1 MKRPTAI
8 RIPTR
13 SDGNDLLITC
23 SRAVELGVDGV
34 EWAVGAGDLFEVP
47 APGTDFPEVVSVAA
61 ECALTEISPA
71 IDRVN
76 NLLQQSAQ
84 VGARCLALGLPGVS
98 FEAGSGCFSRYQEVL
113 DFVYALLREV
123 RFEAEACGVPIAV
136 EAMRDQSLMSPSE
149 LRGIVD
155 GANSWAVG
163 VCVDTGRLAGRGHAA
178 DWIETLGR
186 RVHLVRLG
194 TIGEG
199 GVPAESDLVGLASAL
214 DSVPIDRPIV
224 GVALPSPD
232 RLRAA
237 ADWLCRLSGAP

>member
-163 VCVDTGRLAGRGHAA
+163 VCVDTGTPGRAGSCRG
-178 DWIETLGR
+178 
-186 RVHLVRLG
+186 
-194 TIGEG
+194 
-199 GVPAESDLVGLASAL
+199 L
-214 DSVPIDRPIV
+214 DRDP
-224 GVALPSPD
+224 
-232 RLRAA
+232 RAA
-237 ADWLCRLSGAP
+237 GASGSTWHHRRGGRSGRIRSRRSGIGVGFGSD